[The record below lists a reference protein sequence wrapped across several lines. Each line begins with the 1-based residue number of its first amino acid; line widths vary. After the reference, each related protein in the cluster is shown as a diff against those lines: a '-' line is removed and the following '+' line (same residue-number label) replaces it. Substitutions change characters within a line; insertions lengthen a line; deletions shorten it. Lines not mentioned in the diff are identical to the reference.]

1 MNRQDTLRY
10 VESTLYGQPD
20 RTERTVYDG
29 LGRPWITSEGVAGHL
44 RISLRHY
51 DECGVEDKKYSPYG
65 ASSLNIQSPLAVQRG
80 WWNEESD
87 GEGAYAFEESGYDN
101 CLAPRTTWTRM
112 PGSAMAGNAGLT
124 TTTRSTN
131 AAGEVADLRYD
142 ETDAAVH
149 MLGTVAVGR
158 LLRTRAVG
166 PDGQVI
172 VTFTDASGRTV
183 LERRGEG
190 DVQADTYYV
199 YDFLGRLVMV
209 VTPELG
215 TELTTDAVAGVQRV
229 LSTSE
234 PGTAGKC
241 YIYEYDSKGNRSG
254 SGVPGAGMSTL
265 HFDARH
271 LPTSEAPSL
280 FEGTKLSRTYTYD
293 SAGRPTRT
301 GLNWLEQIEIDP
313 DPGFPLLLAGLRPRF
328 WTLSSYTYSGG
339 DLVAEIHHVVDTT
352 FLQPGLHLIFED
364 LGIVDNPVSP
374 DHADRTYTYDALGRV
389 TDALTEWPDGAESR
403 IARTFDKQGK
413 VMSETES
420 YTDDRLS
427 VPGHTLWTRTEN
439 TYDALGNCTCSQR
452 RAGTGAPDSG
462 ATLLSASVNR
472 TYDAIGRLKRTT
484 VSDGNGSVSTDVC
497 YTVQGW
503 LSSSNT
509 SLDGEDVF
517 TERLRYWNPVKA
529 ADGARH
535 DGNVSEAEFTHGE
548 NGSRTEAY
556 SYDALGRITGTRAYL
571 GSSSVATTGF
581 TEGGISYSRNG
592 DILSLKRYDSDGL
605 SENLGYAYDIYGQ
618 LSSVRDTVAGRAC
631 TFWYDSAGNL
641 TRDGYAPDLEYM
653 YNVIGKLSSVM
664 APEPGIFSL
673 DRVETAKYIYLADG
687 TKIGVSLPDGSET
700 MYRGPFILHRD
711 ADGDVEL
718 QTLILPEGIAVP
730 DQNSMKMYIFVTD
743 RLGSTR
749 AVVDLGEREVCEEND
764 YYAFGSRIPGG
775 EQLIENRWRYS
786 GKEEQEALSDLPY
799 TDFGARLY
807 NPRLGRWLS
816 PDPLAEKYYSLSPF
830 NYCGNDPVIYIDVN
844 GKEWVKNDGTQ
855 ITDLTKVKVYI
866 FFTDDFRDQ
875 AMQKYDAAVK
885 KYGDGAVALS
895 NTGKVDEFKI
905 DWESMDGS
913 ISDVYIL
920 AHGKNQSI
928 NFANDDS
935 TREQITST
943 GTGKTN
949 LSGVPATNLDSIH
962 TPKGNIS
969 SATVALYLLLGMTI

>member
-1 MNRQDTLRY
+1 M
-10 VESTLYGQPD
+10 
-20 RTERTVYDG
+20 
-29 LGRPWITSEGVAGHL
+29 A
-44 RISLRHY
+44 
-51 DECGVEDKKYSPYG
+51 EC
-65 ASSLNIQSPLAVQRG
+65 Q
-80 WWNEESD
+80 
-87 GEGAYAFEESGYDN
+87 
-101 CLAPRTTWTRM
+101 
-112 PGSAMAGNAGLT
+112 
-124 TTTRSTN
+124 
-131 AAGEVADLRYD
+131 
-142 ETDAAVH
+142 
-149 MLGTVAVGR
+149 
-158 LLRTRAVG
+158 
-166 PDGQVI
+166 
-172 VTFTDASGRTV
+172 
-183 LERRGEG
+183 
-190 DVQADTYYV
+190 
-199 YDFLGRLVMV
+199 
-209 VTPELG
+209 
-215 TELTTDAVAGVQRV
+215 
-229 LSTSE
+229 
-234 PGTAGKC
+234 
-241 YIYEYDSKGNRSG
+241 
-254 SGVPGAGMSTL
+254 
-265 HFDARH
+265 
-271 LPTSEAPSL
+271 
-280 FEGTKLSRTYTYD
+280 
-293 SAGRPTRT
+293 
-301 GLNWLEQIEIDP
+301 
-313 DPGFPLLLAGLRPRF
+313 
-328 WTLSSYTYSGG
+328 
-339 DLVAEIHHVVDTT
+339 HVVDTT

-452 RAGTGAPDSG
+452 LAGTGAPDSG

-730 DQNSMKMYIFVTD
+730 DQNSMKMDIFV
-743 RLGSTR
+743 
-749 AVVDLGEREVCEEND
+749 N
-764 YYAFGSRIPGG
+764 
-775 EQLIENRWRYS
+775 
-786 GKEEQEALSDLPY
+786 Y
-799 TDFGARLY
+799 T
-807 NPRLGRWLS
+807 
-816 PDPLAEKYYSLSPF
+816 
-830 NYCGNDPVIYIDVN
+830 
-844 GKEWVKNDGTQ
+844 
-855 ITDLTKVKVYI
+855 
-866 FFTDDFRDQ
+866 
-875 AMQKYDAAVK
+875 
-885 KYGDGAVALS
+885 
-895 NTGKVDEFKI
+895 
-905 DWESMDGS
+905 
-913 ISDVYIL
+913 
-920 AHGKNQSI
+920 
-928 NFANDDS
+928 
-935 TREQITST
+935 
-943 GTGKTN
+943 
-949 LSGVPATNLDSIH
+949 
-962 TPKGNIS
+962 
-969 SATVALYLLLGMTI
+969 